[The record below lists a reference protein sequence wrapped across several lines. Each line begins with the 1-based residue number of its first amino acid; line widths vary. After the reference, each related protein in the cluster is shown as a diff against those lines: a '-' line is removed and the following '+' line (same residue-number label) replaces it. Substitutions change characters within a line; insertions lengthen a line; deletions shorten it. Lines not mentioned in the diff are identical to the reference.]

1 MKLSYLKVKYDEKI
15 FQKKLQI
22 ESDKK
27 INQDDLRWI
36 ARSPVGAK
44 VKIHGKE
51 LKITRV
57 LKKAAARQWRD
68 FDKKNDNI
76 DQLSSNKSINSSKQ
90 SDNEYRCCVRFPGCQ
105 KRGIDCSY
113 FYKFLECI
121 NDLLLANVGPWLE
134 ACLWWLDF
142 NLGGHFYSP
151 KDVHGLST
159 DVYRFLTGFEV
170 FDCIN
175 VITLS
180 LI

>member
-22 ESDKK
+22 EPDQK

-90 SDNEYRCCVRFPGCQ
+90 SDNKESDNEHRCC
-105 KRGIDCSY
+105 DCSY

-142 NLGGHFYSP
+142 NLGGHFYFP

>member
-1 MKLSYLKVKYDEKI
+1 LKLSYLKVKYDEKI

-57 LKKAAARQWRD
+57 LKKAAVRQWRD

-90 SDNEYRCCVRFPGCQ
+90 SDNKESDNEYRCC
-105 KRGIDCSY
+105 DCSY
-113 FYKFLECI
+113 FYNFLECI